1 MDTQNQ
7 NNAGESPAPD
17 LRALKAS
24 LQELKKRFLN
34 STNAEN
40 KFATQNKVCFKFA
53 KKYRKRGHP

>member
-40 KFATQNKVCFKFA
+40 KFATQNKEYVLNLLKSLSL
-53 KKYRKRGHP
+53 